1 MSAHRFELE
10 IGKSVYGARLLA
22 VEPIKASEVV
32 YRIEQYKLTKKPT
45 YQTIQVGPNKHL
57 KELGVLAYLNHS
69 CRPNVAVNTQALTVF
84 ACRDIAPGDELSF
97 FYPSTEWK
105 MDRPFACLCG
115 APECIRLVAGAI
127 YVPLDVLS
135 RYFINDHIREMA
147 MALLQNTAAQA
158 LASSPDILV
167 SKSPGLTAPAED
179 LINYPKSS
187 RREAVYARQELKQ
200 DLHVAK
206 SEVRKA

>member
-1 MSAHRFELE
+1 MSVQRFELE
-10 IGKSVYGARLLA
+10 IGASVYGARLVA
-22 VEPIKASEVV
+22 TEPINAGEIV

-45 YQTIQVGPNKHL
+45 YQTIQIGPNKHL

-69 CRPNVAVNTQALTVF
+69 CRPNVAVNTHALTVF

-135 RYFINDHIREMA
+135 RYFINDHIRQ
-147 MALLQNTAAQA
+147 MALALLENTAAGG
-158 LASSPDILV
+158 LV
-167 SKSPGLTAPAED
+167 SPQDMLVNKPSGLISPAEN
-179 LINYPKSS
+179 LMNYPKAS
-187 RREAVYARQELKQ
+187 RRETV
-200 DLHVAK
+200 
-206 SEVRKA
+206 

>member
-1 MSAHRFELE
+1 MSAQRFELE
-10 IGKSVYGARLLA
+10 IGESVYGARLLA
-22 VEPIKASEVV
+22 TEPIKAGEIV

-45 YQTIQVGPNKHL
+45 YQTIQFGPNKHL

-69 CRPNVAVNTQALTVF
+69 CRPNVVVNTQALTVF

-135 RYFINDHIREMA
+135 RYFINDHIRQMA
-147 MALLQNTAAQA
+147 MALLENTAAHG
-158 LASSPDILV
+158 LV
-167 SKSPGLTAPAED
+167 SPQNMLEGKSPGLLSPAET
-179 LINYPKSS
+179 LITYPKTS
-187 RREAVYARQELKQ
+187 RRETV
-200 DLHVAK
+200 
-206 SEVRKA
+206 